1 MYGSGMPYINP
12 FYNNDESNL
21 FLFMALGNC
30 LYDAYVS
37 YGASIK
43 EV

>member
-1 MYGSGMPYINP
+1 MPYINP
-12 FYNNDESNL
+12 FCNNDESNL
-21 FLFMALGNC
+21 FLFMAIGNY

-37 YGASIK
+37 YSASIK

>member
-1 MYGSGMPYINP
+1 MPYINP

-21 FLFMALGNC
+21 FLFMALGYC
-30 LYDAYVS
+30 LYEVYVS
-37 YGASIK
+37 YSASIK